1 MSEMKHGERPEH
13 EQDWARLWNDYSV
26 DASHPELLARLTLT
40 HVWKFDQTI
49 FWRNFR
55 EYAAGLVVLVVFAG
69 QAILSDDRAG
79 ALLGAGCVGFVMLYL
94 WWKHR
99 GLQPLDPMLDLAAY
113 RQAALAR
120 YDGQIRLLQTVTY
133 WYLLPLLV
141 PVLWQLAR
149 AWPKSPV
156 AAGLMAVVV
165 VGLYG
170 FLRWLNVNVAAVQLK
185 ASRER
190 LERMFPND

>member
-1 MSEMKHGERPEH
+1 MNESHHQKNSEPEH
-13 EQDWARLWNDYSV
+13 EWMRLWREGGV
-26 DASHPELLARLTLT
+26 DPSKPESLVRLTLT

-55 EYAAGLVVLVVFAG
+55 EYAAGLVILTVFAG
-69 QAILSDDRAG
+69 QAAWGDDRVG
-79 ALLGAGCVGFVMLYL
+79 GLLGTGCVGFVMLYL

-120 YDGQIRLLQTVTY
+120 YDGQIRLLHTITF

-141 PVLWQLAR
+141 PVLWQSAR
-149 AWPKSPV
+149 VWQKSPIV
-156 AAGLMAVVV
+156 AVLSAAVVMA
-165 VGLYG
+165 LYV
-170 FLRWLNVNVAAVQLK
+170 FLRWLNVNVAAAQLK
-185 ASRER
+185 EARQK
-190 LERMFPND
+190 LERMFATE